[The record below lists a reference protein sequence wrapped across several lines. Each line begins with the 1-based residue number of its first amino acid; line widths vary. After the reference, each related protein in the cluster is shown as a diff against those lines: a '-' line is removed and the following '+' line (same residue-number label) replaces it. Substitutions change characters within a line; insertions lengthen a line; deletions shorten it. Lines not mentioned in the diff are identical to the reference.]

1 MDPFGGREEDEDYD
15 LSELRPSRIR
25 IPPTTDD
32 TPLRGRRIATFRDYR
47 SRNNGDDGAN
57 RPQPAS
63 PRDLGVDIIKQ
74 AVAGLVSGLLEQAAE
89 SGLRVYDRDDACR
102 HATERTLV
110 LRFWRDGFTIDDAG
124 AGELYVYHSADNITA
139 LDRLVRGQ
147 IPPGSQGKDEVV
159 VEDRREQDHVP
170 GRMIAFSG
178 RGRSL
183 NSDDALQST
192 PQTPPPPPII
202 VVDETKPITR
212 LQIRLTDGTRLT
224 RSFNRCHLV
233 ADLRRVLP
241 TAPDGDVDLMTS
253 FPPRRIDDDAQTL
266 EEAGLIDAVVVLR
279 RRAPPSVPATPAA
292 PDSERYDYFM

>member
-1 MDPFGGREEDEDYD
+1 MDPFGGREDDEDYD
-15 LSELRPSRIR
+15 LSELRPARIR

-32 TPLRGRRIATFRDYR
+32 TPLRGRRIATFRDYA
-47 SRNNGDDGAN
+47 SRNNGDDGRA
-57 RPQPAS
+57 QPAN
-63 PRDLGVDIIKQ
+63 PRDFGVDVIKQ

-110 LRFWRDGFTIDDAG
+110 LRLWRDGFTIDDAG
-124 AGELYVYHSADNITA
+124 AGELFVYHSADNISA

-147 IPPGSQGKDEVV
+147 IPPGAVGKDEVV

-183 NSDDALQST
+183 NDDNPPRST
-192 PQTPPPPPII
+192 PQAQPPPPII

-241 TAPDGDVDLMTS
+241 TAADDDVDLMTS
-253 FPPRRIDDDAQTL
+253 YPPRRIDDDAQTL
-266 EEAGLIDAVVVLR
+266 EEAGLVDAVVVLR
-279 RRAPPSVPATPAA
+279 RRAPPSVPAAA
-292 PDSERYDYFM
+292 ADSERHDYFI